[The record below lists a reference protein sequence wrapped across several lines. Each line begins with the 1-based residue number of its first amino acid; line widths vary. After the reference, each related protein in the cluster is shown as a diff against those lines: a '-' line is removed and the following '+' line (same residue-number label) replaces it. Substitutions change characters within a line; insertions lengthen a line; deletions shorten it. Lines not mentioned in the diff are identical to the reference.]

1 MNVRRYYA
9 PNTIYFITGVTRN
22 RKPLFVD
29 ETHLYIFR
37 QTLRNVKAIHPFAM
51 QAYAFLPDHFH
62 LLIKPSTQT
71 NITKILHS
79 AQRNFTVNF
88 KKENGMD
95 RPLRLWQHRFW
106 DHMIRNERDYEN
118 HFDYIHYNP
127 VKHGLVP
134 KPGLV

>member
-1 MNVRRYYA
+1 MNVRRYYV

-29 ETHLYIFR
+29 ETHLDIFR

-62 LLIKPSTQT
+62 LLIKPSAQT

-88 KKENGMD
+88 K
-95 RPLRLWQHRFW
+95 
-106 DHMIRNERDYEN
+106 
-118 HFDYIHYNP
+118 
-127 VKHGLVP
+127 
-134 KPGLV
+134 